1 MEEKTVKHLKSPAAR
16 GALALVAGSA
26 ALALTACGAGQIS
39 QTANQVPAVNGTNG
53 EVGDAVVRDVS
64 LVIQEDNSVALK
76 FNASN
81 QAIQD
86 NPVTLSGVK
95 VQDASFNLGGSKSI
109 DGRCNL
115 VADSEQGLKD
125 MRADDA
131 EKALGDA
138 SCTEYLP
145 TTVQGEDF
153 FPGASRTV
161 TFTFDEGDIEINAP
175 IVSYYAEAGSLHRDQ
190 DGITKA
196 GDDLADLPEQH

>member
-26 ALALTACGAGQIS
+26 ALTLTACGAGQIS

-53 EVGDAVVRDVS
+53 EIGDAVVRDVS
-64 LVIQEDNSVALK
+64 LIIQEDNSVALK

-86 NPVTLSGVK
+86 NPVTLSDVT
-95 VQDASFNLGGSKSI
+95 VEDADFNLGGSRTI

-115 VADSEQGLKD
+115 VADSEQGLQD

-131 EKALGDA
+131 EKALGEG
-138 SCTEYLP
+138 SCTEYLT
-145 TTVQGEDF
+145 TTVEGEDF

-161 TFTFDEGDIEINAP
+161 TFSFDEGDIEINAP

-196 GDDLADLPEQH
+196 GDEIADLPEHH

>member
-1 MEEKTVKHLKSPAAR
+1 MKHLKSPAAR

-53 EVGDAVVRDVS
+53 EAGDAVVRDVS
-64 LVIQEDNSVALK
+64 LIIQEDRSVALK

-81 QAIQD
+81 QAIED
-86 NPVTLSGVK
+86 SPVTLSSVK
-95 VQDASFNLGGSKSI
+95 VEGATYDLGTPKTI
-109 DGRCNL
+109 DGRCNI

-125 MRADDA
+125 MQADA
-131 EKALGDA
+131 AKAALADGS

-145 TTVQGEDF
+145 TTVEGTDF

-161 TFTFDEGDIEINAP
+161 TFAFDSGDIQVNAP
-175 IVSYYAEAGSLHRDQ
+175 ITSYYAPAGTLHRDN
-190 DGITKA
+190 DGVTKD
-196 GDDLADLPEQH
+196 GDQLADLEH